1 MVISEEIK
9 MSNYGNE
16 YDKLEAH
23 LQELERKHRDLDKE
37 IERRYH
43 NVTINEDVRK
53 MKTMKLFYKDEM
65 RRINEQLV
73 QLRLR

>member
-1 MVISEEIK
+1 MVVSEEIK

-37 IERRYH
+37 IERRYY
-43 NVTINEDVRK
+43 NVTVNEDVRK

-65 RRINEQLV
+65 RRINERLV
-73 QLRLR
+73 QLRLG